1 MESLSATVPCPNSI
15 IHDAGTGFAV
25 GAVGGSF
32 FHFAQGLRN
41 APSGTRFAGGLQAMH
56 MNVPR
61 VAGSFAVW
69 CGMYSACD
77 CTLVHLRQKEDHWNS
92 ILSGAAT
99 SGIFSLR
106 QGFRAVVRSSMQGA
120 IFFALIS
127 GAGIMM
133 QSSP

>member
-1 MESLSATVPCPNSI
+1 MESLSATVPCPNRI

-32 FHFAQGLRN
+32 FHFAKGLRN
-41 APSGTRFAGGLQAMH
+41 APSGTRFAGGLQGMR

-61 VAGSFAVW
+61 VAGSFGVW

-77 CTLVHLRQKEDHWNS
+77 CTLVHLRHKEDHWNS

-99 SGIFSLR
+99 CGIFSLC
-106 QGFRAVVRSSMQGA
+106 QGFYAVVRSSMQGA

-127 GAGIMM
+127 GVESMM
-133 QSSP
+133 QGSP

>member
-32 FHFAQGLRN
+32 FHFAKGLRN

-61 VAGSFAVW
+61 VAGSFGVW

-77 CTLVHLRQKEDHWNS
+77 CTLVHLRHKEDHWNS

-99 SGIFSLR
+99 CGIFSLR
-106 QGFRAVVRSSMQGA
+106 QGLHAVVRSSMQGV

-127 GAGIMM
+127 GVESMM
-133 QSSP
+133 QGSP